1 MEGSLFNLQQ
11 MVNDSNSESGSSYS
25 SRTSN
30 KSESQIVEPDKIGQD
45 DSNESYNK
53 EKSSYTKS
61 ENQTSKRT
69 SNINEMSNYKNTI
82 IQKHDILQLKV
93 GTILSDKKNVSK
105 IIKHIFKKIMDIN
118 KINQSYNEILKEIN
132 NTNQKFFDEQFP
144 PNENTLIKG
153 YNIIKIPKG
162 LNLNIEKTNL
172 QKRFREIKWERES
185 EILNYERIFGE
196 QIEVTEI
203 KPGEFSNS
211 NFISVISALAEFPN
225 RIEKIF
231 ISRTKNK
238 NGIFSVNICKDGLLR
253 EIVIDD
259 YFPFFKNNNSL
270 CFSSCNKNLLWVQI
284 LEKCYAKAY
293 GSYNNIDNKH
303 VEGILRDLTYAPVIT
318 LDNSNDDLIQALIEA
333 FNNHWLILASA
344 GDTEAS
350 QELLK
355 ELGLKENYEY
365 AILFVYTL
373 TPEEI
378 NSGSSNL
385 ANTPYNDENYKT
397 IIKIRN
403 LWSTIGWIGDWSDYS
418 SFWTPEFKERLQYE
432 NGSNCFFMNLKDFKH
447 YFSKIKICKYM
458 EDYKYTSIQ
467 IYQQPEKYSLVLMK
481 VTNAIEIH
489 EPIQCCISF
498 IQEDKRDSITKE
510 YIYGISRMII
520 SRIVGENLYNVEYIE
535 GKIGQEREICLEK
548 ELLPGEYLIFCELS
562 KIKENTPYVISCY
575 SNEKVELIEIDSKLY
590 PKILEKIFISCAKIQ
605 NLMLRFDQDG
615 APNCRK
621 YSGSTIEGYSYIYV
635 ENLEEDAKL
644 IEDVKYT
651 KFEGLQLLP
660 PFHGTSYHIE
670 VGPGQSQLILIKH
683 IEVNEYNLI
692 FSYQSSIQFGEKT
705 LKKLAKE
712 KGNKK
717 KRKDTKENKDL
728 DIDVYI
734 YKHTFGLC
742 YYYENNTKNKRLK
755 EQINIATNTNVDFVG
770 EKEGTNEIIFVVEP
784 GETHFVELRGKNNLW
799 KVQPKI
805 TYAIETLNDG
815 KENEDKNENDD
826 KKNENENKNDNNED
840 NKDDNNEK
848 EEIKDKDNEDND
860 KKEEENSNRSEKNL
874 KKKQSKKII
883 SEKSLM
889 E

>member
-30 KSESQIVEPDKIGQD
+30 KSESQIIEPENLGKE
-45 DSNESYNK
+45 DSSK
-53 EKSSYTKS
+53 EKSYYTKS
-61 ENQTSKRT
+61 ENQTSKR
-69 SNINEMSNYKNTI
+69 SLSHINEMTNFKNHL

-93 GTILSDKKNVSK
+93 GTILSEKKNVSK
-105 IIKHIFKKIMDIN
+105 ILKHIFKKIMDIN
-118 KINQSYNEILKEIN
+118 NINQSYNEILKEIN

-333 FNNHWLILASA
+333 FHNHWLILASA

>member
-30 KSESQIVEPDKIGQD
+30 KSESQIIDNEKIGQE
-45 DSNESYNK
+45 DSNSSK
-53 EKSSYTKS
+53 EKSYYTKS
-61 ENQTSKRT
+61 ENQISKRT
-69 SNINEMSNYKNTI
+69 LSHINEMTNFKKHL
-82 IQKHDILQLKV
+82 IQKNDILQLKV
-93 GTILSDKKNVSK
+93 GTILSEKKNVSK
-105 IIKHIFKKIMDIN
+105 ILKHIFKKIMDIN
-118 KINQSYNEILKEIN
+118 NINQSYNEILKEIN

-153 YNIIKIPKG
+153 YNIMTIPKG
-162 LNLNIEKTNL
+162 LILNIEKTNL

-238 NGIFSVNICKDGLLR
+238 NGIFSVNICKDGLLK

-259 YFPFFKNNNSL
+259 YFPFFKNNNEL

-293 GSYNNIDNKH
+293 GSYNNIDNKQ

-355 ELGLKENYEY
+355 ELGLKEIYEY
-365 AILFVYTL
+365 TILFVYTL

-481 VTNAIEIH
+481 VQNAIEIH
-489 EPIQCCISF
+489 ESIQCCISF
-498 IQEDKRDSITKE
+498 IQEDKRDPISKE

-520 SRIVGENLYNVEYIE
+520 SRIIGDNLDNVEYIE

-548 ELLPGEYLIFCELS
+548 ELIPGEYLIFCELS

-575 SNEKVELIEIDSKLY
+575 SNEKVELIEIESKLY
-590 PKILEKIFISCAKIQ
+590 PKILEKIYISCAKIQ

-755 EQINIATNTNVDFVG
+755 EQINIVTNTNVDFVG

-805 TYAIETLNDG
+805 TYAIETLNDDNE
-815 KENEDKNENDD
+815 KDNNNNFNNDEDKKSDNE
-826 KKNENENKNDNNED
+826 KKDD
-840 NKDDNNEK
+840 NKDDDSNNTT
-848 EEIKDKDNEDND
+848 DKN
-860 KKEEENSNRSEKNL
+860 